1 MAKKKTQKKKQKQSK
16 KRTVLIIVGIITGII
31 LATVI
36 TFLIISSTIVVD
48 ECAHACWSKMKLGNH
63 EICEGPDVCIRRTLL
78 DVILGTKY

>member
-16 KRTVLIIVGIITGII
+16 KRTVLIIVGITGII

-48 ECAHACWSKMKLGNH
+48 ECAHACWSKMKIGNH
-63 EICEGPDVCIRRTLL
+63 EVCEGPDVCIRRTLL